1 MMEVITRSIDVA
13 KKKKMIILIA
23 ILTIVIVKVVWVV
36 CATWSN
42 GSLQR
47 EKNDIFKRRDYLLGK
62 VVTDPKRL
70 IDEMPSAVGEQFQG
84 EWALYSCSM
93 LSAALVNMTLLYE
106 EDREES
112 VANIDSLIQIVL
124 SPELREY
131 DRKRWHED
139 PLESLDG
146 PRSHVSYI
154 SHLAWMIGGY
164 KLIGGDGK
172 YDKLYHSL
180 CEAMNRRILASP
192 ALNLQTYPGESV
204 YIPDML
210 VAIVALKVY
219 SQLYGGRY
227 SSTVERW
234 VDEAKTHMLD
244 GLTGIVASY
253 LPTYKIEKALELPVK
268 GSYSALSCYYLT
280 FVDEEFA
287 RDQYE
292 RLKQNFRKR
301 FPFSGFREYHNRSCP
316 IGMDI
321 DAGPIIFN
329 LSPTGTAFAVGS
341 ATYFGDRKLRKR
353 LLRTGEIA
361 GSSVTWKGKRHYL
374 LANVALVG
382 EAIMLAMR
390 TATDWRPEAAEK

>member
-1 MMEVITRSIDVA
+1 
-13 KKKKMIILIA
+13 
-23 ILTIVIVKVVWVV
+23 
-36 CATWSN
+36 
-42 GSLQR
+42 
-47 EKNDIFKRRDYLLGK
+47 
-62 VVTDPKRL
+62 
-70 IDEMPSAVGEQFQG
+70 
-84 EWALYSCSM
+84 
-93 LSAALVNMTLLYE
+93 
-106 EDREES
+106 
-112 VANIDSLIQIVL
+112 
-124 SPELREY
+124 
-131 DRKRWHED
+131 
-139 PLESLDG
+139 
-146 PRSHVSYI
+146 
-154 SHLAWMIGGY
+154 
-164 KLIGGDGK
+164 
-172 YDKLYHSL
+172 
-180 CEAMNRRILASP
+180 
-192 ALNLQTYPGESV
+192 
-204 YIPDML
+204 
-210 VAIVALKVY
+210 
-219 SQLYGGRY
+219 
-227 SSTVERW
+227 
-234 VDEAKTHMLD
+234 MLD
-244 GLTGIVASY
+244 GITGIVASY